1 MKSTEVLE
9 QFLQAHPHI
18 EIFEVILHDL
28 NGVHRGKWLP
38 REQIHKLFEGGY
50 KMPQSSCSLDS
61 WGRDLEQLVTA
72 TGDTDGICTPHPETL
87 AIVPWASRPTAQIIV
102 SMLNP
107 DGLSDYPVDPRVVLQ
122 QVIARYT
129 KLGLTPVVASEME
142 FHLLEINRDQFG
154 RPEHTQRAL
163 DGSPAL
169 GGATYSIEA
178 MRHLA
183 PLMDA
188 ISSAASQQNLPVD
201 TLISEFGAS
210 QCEINLHHQNSAL
223 RACDQAS
230 MLRRAIRAVAQ
241 QQGKQASF
249 MAKPFAE
256 DVGNGMH
263 VHFSLIDSSGNNV
276 FDNGTPEGSEL
287 LHQAVAGC
295 LKNMADSVA
304 IFAPN
309 INSYR
314 RLVPGCYAPTAPTWG
329 YENRTTALRIPAGK
343 GNAMRIEHRV
353 AGADANVYLTVAAML
368 AAALDGIENTLSPP
382 AAIKGDTTELELA
395 LQQKAERQLP
405 RFWGDALEQFEQ
417 SEFIENYLGEEFRT
431 VYAQSKHKEKAE
443 FDSRV
448 TLLEYDAYL

>member
-1 MKSTEVLE
+1 MESTDALE
-9 QFLQAHPHI
+9 QFLQTHPEI

-28 NGVHRGKWLP
+28 NGIHRGKWLP
-38 REQIHKLFEGGY
+38 REQIYKLFEGGY
-50 KMPQSSCSLDS
+50 KMPQSTCSLDS
-61 WGRDLEQLVTA
+61 WGRDLEQLVAA
-72 TGDTDGICTPHPETL
+72 TGDTDGICKPHGETL
-87 AIVPWASRPTAQIIV
+87 AIVPWAARPTAQIIV
-102 SMLNP
+102 SMLSP
-107 DGLSDYPVDPRVVLQ
+107 DGQSDYPADPRVVLQ
-122 QVIARYT
+122 QVLERYT

-142 FHLLEINRDQFG
+142 FHLLEIDRDQFG
-154 RPEHTQRAL
+154 RPQHTQRAI

-169 GGATYSIEA
+169 GGATYGIEA
-178 MRHLA
+178 MRQMA
-183 PLMDA
+183 PMMDA

-210 QCEINLHHQNSAL
+210 QCEINLHHQDSAL

-230 MLRRAIRAVAQ
+230 MLRRGIRSVAQ
-241 QQGKQASF
+241 QQGKQATF

-263 VHFSLIDSSGNNV
+263 IHFSLLDSSGNNV

-287 LHQAVAGC
+287 LHHAVAGC
-295 LKNMADSVA
+295 LETLAESMA

-329 YENRTTALRIPAGK
+329 YENRTTALRIPAGE
-343 GNAMRIEHRV
+343 GHAMRIEHRV
-353 AGADANVYLTVAAML
+353 AGADANVYLTVAAIL
-368 AAALDGIENTLSPP
+368 AGALYGIENKLLP
-382 AAIKGDTTELELA
+382 AAATIGDAAELELPVK
-395 LQQKAERQLP
+395 QQLP
-405 RFWGDALEQFEQ
+405 RFWGDALQGFEQ
-417 SEFIENYLGEEFRT
+417 SVFIAGYLGEEFQT

>member
-1 MKSTEVLE
+1 MTSTEALE
-9 QFLQAHPHI
+9 QFLQTHPEI

-28 NGVHRGKWLP
+28 NGIHRGKWLP
-38 REQIHKLFEGGY
+38 REQIYKLFEGGY
-50 KMPQSSCSLDS
+50 KMPQSCCSLDS
-61 WGRDLEQLVTA
+61 WGRDLEQLVAA
-72 TGDTDGICTPHPETL
+72 TGDTDGICKPHPETL
-87 AIVPWASRPTAQIIV
+87 AIVPWAARPTAQIIV
-102 SMLNP
+102 SMLSA
-107 DGLSDYPVDPRVVLQ
+107 DGQTDYPADPRVVLQ
-122 QVIARYT
+122 QVLERYT

-142 FHLLEINRDQFG
+142 FHLLEIDRDQFG
-154 RPEHTQRAL
+154 RPQHTQRAI

-169 GGATYSIEA
+169 GGATYGIEA
-178 MRHLA
+178 MRQMA
-183 PLMDA
+183 PMMDT

-230 MLRRAIRAVAQ
+230 MLRRAIRSVAQ
-241 QQGKQASF
+241 QQGKQATF
-249 MAKPFAE
+249 MAKPFAGE
-256 DVGNGMH
+256 VGNGMH
-263 VHFSLIDSSGNNV
+263 IHFSLLDSSGNNV
-276 FDNGTPEGSEL
+276 FDNGTLQGSEL
-287 LHQAVAGC
+287 LHHGVAGC
-295 LKNMADSVA
+295 LETLANSMA

-329 YENRTTALRIPAGK
+329 YENRTTALRIPAGE
-343 GNAMRIEHRV
+343 GHAMRIEHRV

-368 AAALDGIENTLSPP
+368 AGALYGIENKLMP
-382 AAIKGDTTELELA
+382 AAATTGDAAQLKLPAT
-395 LQQKAERQLP
+395 KQLP
-405 RFWGDALEQFEQ
+405 RFWGDALQQFEQ
-417 SEFIENYLGEEFRT
+417 SEFIAGCLGEQFQR

>member
-1 MKSTEVLE
+1 MKPIEQLD
-9 QFLQAHPHI
+9 QFLQTHPEV

-28 NGVHRGKWLP
+28 NGIHRGKWLP

-50 KMPQSSCSLDS
+50 KMPQSTCSLDS
-61 WGRDLEQLVTA
+61 WGRDLEELVAA
-72 TGDTDGICTPHPETL
+72 TGDTDGICTAHPETL
-87 AIVPWASRPTAQIIV
+87 AIVPWARRPTAQIVV
-102 SMLNP
+102 SMLSP
-107 DGLSDYPVDPRVVLQ
+107 DGQTDYPADPRVVLQ
-122 QVIARYT
+122 QVIERYT

-142 FHLLEINRDQFG
+142 FHLLEIDRDQFG
-154 RPEHTQRAL
+154 RPQHTQRAI

-169 GGATYSIEA
+169 GGATYGIEA
-178 MRHLA
+178 MREIA

-188 ISSAASQQNLPVD
+188 ISSATNLQNLPVD

-249 MAKPFAE
+249 MAKPFAGE
-256 DVGNGMH
+256 VGNGMH
-263 VHFSLIDSSGNNV
+263 VHFSLLDSMGNNV
-276 FDNGTPEGSEL
+276 FDNGTPEGSDIL
-287 LHQAVAGC
+287 QHAVAGC
-295 LKNMADSVA
+295 LENMADSIA

-314 RLVPGCYAPTAPTWG
+314 RLVAGCYAPTSPTWG
-329 YENRTTALRIPAGK
+329 YENRTTALRIPAGE
-343 GNAMRIEHRV
+343 GHAMRIEHRV

-368 AAALDGIENTLSPP
+368 AAALHGIDNELLPP
-382 AAIKGDTTELELA
+382 AATIGDAGELE
-395 LQQKAERQLP
+395 LQQKAEQQLP
-405 RFWGDALEQFEQ
+405 RFWGDALQLFEQ
-417 SEFIENYLGEEFRT
+417 SEFIAGYLGEEFKT
-431 VYAQSKHKEKAE
+431 IYAQSKRSEKAE
-443 FDSRV
+443 FDTRV

>member
-1 MKSTEVLE
+1 MKPIELLE
-9 QFLQAHPHI
+9 QFLQTHPEV

-28 NGVHRGKWLP
+28 NGIHRGKWLP
-38 REQIHKLFEGGY
+38 REQIYKLFEGGY
-50 KMPQSSCSLDS
+50 KMPQSTCSLDI
-61 WGRDLEQLVTA
+61 WGRDLEQLVAA
-72 TGDTDGICTPHPETL
+72 TGDTDGICIPHPETL
-87 AIVPWASRPTAQIIV
+87 ALVPWADRPTAQIIV
-102 SMLNP
+102 SMLSP
-107 DGLSDYPVDPRVVLQ
+107 DGQSNYPADPRVVLE
-122 QVIARYT
+122 QVVARYT
-129 KLGLTPVVASEME
+129 ALGLTPVVASEME
-142 FHLLEINRDQFG
+142 FHLLEIDRDQFG
-154 RPEHTQRAL
+154 RPQHTQRAL

-169 GGATYSIEA
+169 GGATYGIDA
-178 MRHLA
+178 MREIA

-223 RACDQAS
+223 GACDQAS

-263 VHFSLIDSSGNNV
+263 VHFSLLDNSGSNV

-287 LHQAVAGC
+287 LQYAVAGC
-295 LKNMADSVA
+295 LKNMADSIA

-329 YENRTTALRIPAGK
+329 YENRTTALRIPAAEGH
-343 GNAMRIEHRV
+343 AMRIEHRV
-353 AGADANVYLTVAAML
+353 SGADANVYLTVAAML
-368 AAALDGIENTLSPP
+368 AAALYGIENKLLPP
-382 AAIKGDTTELELA
+382 AVTTGDAAEVELP
-395 LQQKAERQLP
+395 AEQQLP
-405 RFWGDALEQFEQ
+405 CYWGDALHRFEQ
-417 SEFIENYLGEEFRT
+417 SEFIGRYLGEEFKT